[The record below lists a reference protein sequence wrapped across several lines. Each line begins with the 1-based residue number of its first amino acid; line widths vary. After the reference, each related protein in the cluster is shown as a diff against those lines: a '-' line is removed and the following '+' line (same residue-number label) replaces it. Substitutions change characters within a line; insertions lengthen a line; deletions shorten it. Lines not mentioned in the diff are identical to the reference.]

1 MTLAA
6 TFPLTPVT
14 KKPGGTGQPFLGM
27 DARSKEQ
34 EERSLEQIGRSHPPS
49 PRSWEP
55 MGRSL
60 ESSSHSKEQTD
71 RALERTNRSKEETA
85 HPQAGTSPPKKARA
99 LFPEGTN
106 PTLPIP
112 RASDADRDAIAA
124 LVQKCLD
131 AKATDPAA
139 DVSELEAEID
149 RRVEFLYFHQT
160 PSTNSGQAPLLT
172 YDA

>member
-1 MTLAA
+1 MI
-6 TFPLTPVT
+6 FVT
-14 KKPGGTGQPFLGM
+14 QKPAGTVHPFLGT

-49 PRSWEP
+49 PRCWEP

-60 ESSSHSKEQTD
+60 EILNLSKEQTD
-71 RALERTNRSKEETA
+71 RALERMNRSKEGTA
-85 HPQAGTSPPKKARA
+85 HSQAGTSPTMKATA
-99 LFPEGTN
+99 LFHEGTN
-106 PTLPIP
+106 PTPPIP

-131 AKATDPAA
+131 AKAADPDA

-160 PSTNSGQAPLLT
+160 PSTDSGQAPLLT